1 MIKNDSERKGL
12 IINILSLIGF
22 IIFWHILI
30 VLAREHIFN
39 IPFMRLKDIPTPLE
53 TWNALVGSM
62 FTQTYGPGLTYGII
76 DHIRASLVRVVQGG
90 AMAFIIGVPVGI
102 GIGYSRLI
110 HNILNPIIE
119 IVRNMPPM
127 AWIPLAIFILVTGGS
142 IFIVFIGVVFPIILN
157 TIYGVR
163 STDARLIDAART
175 LGASQVQIVAKV
187 LIPSAFPS
195 IIAGLRIG
203 FGVGWM
209 AIVAAEMVIR
219 SPVGLGYFIWNMGDL
234 GRYAEMVAGM
244 IVIGVVGYIMN
255 ISILLLQKK
264 VIKWVD

>member
-1 MIKNDSERKGL
+1 MKNNTERKGL
-12 IINILSLIGF
+12 VINILSLISF
-22 IIFWHILI
+22 VILWHIL
-30 VLAREHIFN
+30 VLLAREQIFN
-39 IPFMRLKDIPTPLE
+39 IPFMKMKDLPTPLE
-53 TWNALVGSM
+53 TWYALVGSM
-62 FTQTYGPGLTYGII
+62 FTHTYGPGFTYGIF
-76 DHIRASLVRVVQGG
+76 DHIKASLVRVVQGG
-90 AMAFIIGVPVGI
+90 VLAFIIGVPVGI

-163 STDARLIDAART
+163 STDARIIDAART
-175 LGASQVQIVAKV
+175 LGASEAQIVAKV

-209 AIVAAEMVIR
+209 AIVAAEMVIQ

-255 ISILLLQKK
+255 ISILLVQKRF
-264 VIKWVD
+264 VKWVD

>member
-1 MIKNDSERKGL
+1 MKVPRGTEGL
-12 IINILSLIGF
+12 VINLLSLIGF
-22 IIFWHILI
+22 VLLWHVLVVTARNEIFT
-30 VLAREHIFN
+30 
-39 IPFMRLKDIPTPLE
+39 IPFVRLRDIPTPVE
-53 TWNALVGSM
+53 TWIALAGSM
-62 FTQTYGPGLTYGII
+62 FAQTHGSAFSYGII
-76 DHIRASLVRVVQGG
+76 DHVKASLERVIQGG
-90 AMAFIIGVPVGI
+90 IIAFLIGVPVGI

-163 STDARLIDAART
+163 STDPRLIDAART
-175 LGASQVQIVAKV
+175 LGAAEPQIVTKV
-187 LIPSAFPS
+187 VIPSAFPS

-209 AIVAAEMVIR
+209 AIVAAEMVIK

-234 GRYAEMVAGM
+234 GRYSEMVAGM
-244 IVIGVVGYIMN
+244 IVIGVIGYIMN
-255 ISILLLQKK
+255 ISILLLQKRF
-264 VIKWVD
+264 IKWVD